1 MNVRILSLLAMA
13 IVVLASV
20 GTLAVAEQSQ
30 AEPDEDETH
39 EQEALVLPSTGS
51 SDRTY
56 QVNEKQFEG
65 YKYTMTWSIAER
77 GTSGDFSDITDES
90 WSELGST
97 SNSSAGIPGT
107 FTPGSNALVAG
118 FNVSMTQGAVGKYT
132 MTVTSTNAALSGAD
146 LVLRC
151 DMEITVDGN
160 EITLSEVYYTFSVVI
175 SEQATMSFAK
185 LQLEV
190 GELYGAEI
198 EETTGMISKVGS
210 YHWYAVGLP
219 EGISMSD
226 SGYISGVP
234 LEETSADATV
244 KIVATN
250 KDTGA
255 TYTGDLTV
263 SVDPADGTL
272 TSYGFAVSVNGDER
286 KGPNY
291 YAVQGESVTLKTYN
305 GTDSEKTLADAKSV
319 TVVGTDGI
327 VSTID
332 NGEDVGEYAIPT
344 NGTGAY
350 RVVMTFG
357 SDDSAESAEFY
368 LFVSPSLNDISA
380 GITITG
386 N

>member
-39 EQEALVLPSTGS
+39 EQEALVLSSTGS

-132 MTVTSTNAALSGAD
+132 MTVTSTNATLSGAD

-151 DMEITVDGN
+151 DMEITVNGN

-175 SEQATMSFAK
+175 SEQATMSFAM

-272 TSYGFAVSVNGDER
+272 TLYGFAVSVNGVE
-286 KGPNY
+286 KEGPNY
-291 YAVQGESVTLKTYN
+291 YAVQGEVVTLNTYSDP
-305 GTDSEKTLADAKSV
+305 GKLTSADATSV
-319 TVVGTDGI
+319 TVVGTDGTVI
-327 VSTID
+327 TID
-332 NGEDVGEYAIPT
+332 NGADVGEYAIPT

>member
-39 EQEALVLPSTGS
+39 EQEALVLSSTGPS
-51 SDRTY
+51 SRTY

-65 YKYTMTWSIAER
+65 YKYAMTWSIAEC
-77 GTSGDFSDITDES
+77 GTIEDFSNIES
-90 WSELGST
+90 WTSLGST
-97 SNSSAGIPGT
+97 SNNNAGIPGT
-107 FTPGSNALVAG
+107 FTPESNKSVAD
-118 FNVSMTQGAVGKYT
+118 FTVRMTQDAVGKYT
-132 MTVTSTNAALSGAD
+132 MFVTSTATALSGEN

-151 DMEITVDGN
+151 DMKITVDGN
-160 EITLSEVYYTFSVVI
+160 EITLSKVYYTFSVVI
-175 SEQATMSFAK
+175 SEQATMSFSK
-185 LQLEV
+185 LDLNV
-190 GELYGAEI
+190 GKLYGAEI
-198 EETTGMISKVGS
+198 IETTEVISEVGS

-234 LEETSADATV
+234 LKETSGATV

-250 KDTGA
+250 KETGD

-263 SVDPADGTL
+263 SVGPAVGTL
-272 TSYGFAVSVNGDER
+272 TSYGFEVNVNGVKKD
-286 KGPNY
+286 GPNY
-291 YAVQGESVTLKTYN
+291 YAVQGEVVTLNTYSDP
-305 GTDSEKTLADAKSV
+305 GKQTSADATSV
-319 TVVGTDGI
+319 TVVDTGGI
-327 VSTID
+327 VNGID
-332 NGEDVGEYAIPT
+332 NNGSAGNYTIPT

-357 SDDSAESAEFY
+357 SSDSTESAEFY

>member
-39 EQEALVLPSTGS
+39 EQEALVLSSTGS

-65 YKYTMTWSIAER
+65 YRYTMTWSIAER
-77 GTSGDFSDITDES
+77 GNSGDFSDITN

-97 SNSSAGIPGT
+97 SNSNAGTQGT
-107 FTPGSNALVAG
+107 FTSELDVSVDN
-118 FNVSMTQGAVGKYT
+118 FNVSMMRGAVGKYT
-132 MTVTSTNAALSGAD
+132 MTVTSPATVLDGAN

-151 DMEITVDGN
+151 DMKITVDGN
-160 EITLSEVYYTFSVVI
+160 EITLSKVYYAFSVVI
-175 SEQATMSFAK
+175 SEQETMLFDELK
-185 LQLEV
+185 LKV

-198 EETTGMISKVGS
+198 IETTGMISKVGS

-234 LEETSADATV
+234 LKETSADAIV

-263 SVDPADGTL
+263 SVGPAVGTL
-272 TSYGFAVSVNGDER
+272 TSYGFEVRVNNVEKG
-286 KGPNY
+286 GPNY
-291 YAVQGESVTLKTYN
+291 YAVQGEVVTLKTYSDP
-305 GTDSEKTLADAKSV
+305 GKQTLADAISV
-319 TVVGTDGI
+319 TVVDTDGRVNAI
-327 VSTID
+327 IN
-332 NGEDVGEYAIPT
+332 NGIMGNYTIPT

-357 SDDSAESAEFY
+357 SSDNIESAEFY

>member
-39 EQEALVLPSTGS
+39 EQETLVLSSTGS
-51 SDRTY
+51 SSRTY

-77 GTSGDFSDITDES
+77 GISGDFSDIADES
-90 WSELGST
+90 WSKLCST
-97 SNSSAGIPGT
+97 SNSNAGTAGT
-107 FTPGSNALVAG
+107 FASESNKLVAG
-118 FNVSMTQGAVGKYT
+118 FNVSMKQDAVGKYT
-132 MTVTSTNAALSGAD
+132 MAVTSTATASNDVD

-151 DMEITVDGN
+151 EMKITVDGDTT
-160 EITLSEVYYTFSVVI
+160 ITLSKVYYTFSVVI
-175 SEQATMSFAK
+175 SEQETMSFK
-185 LQLEV
+185 GLELKV
-190 GELYGAEI
+190 GELHGAEI
-198 EETTGMISKVGS
+198 EETTGRISKVDS

-219 EGISMSD
+219 KGISMSD

-234 LEETSADATV
+234 LEETSADAIV

-250 KDTGA
+250 KETGA
-255 TYTGDLTV
+255 TCTGNLVV

-272 TSYGFAVSVNGDER
+272 TSYGFKVSVNDAE
-286 KGPNY
+286 KEGPNY
-291 YAVQGESVTLKTYN
+291 YAVQGKVVTLNTYSDLDEQ
-305 GTDSEKTLADAKSV
+305 TSVDAASV
-319 TVVGTDGI
+319 TVVGTDGT
-327 VSTID
+327 VSTIGN
-332 NGEDVGEYAIPT
+332 NGSAGNYTIPT

-357 SDDSAESAEFY
+357 SGDNTESAEFY

>member
-30 AEPDEDETH
+30 AEPDKDETH
-39 EQEALVLPSTGS
+39 EQEALVLSSTGS
-51 SDRTY
+51 SSRIY

-65 YKYTMTWSIAER
+65 YKYAMTWSIAER
-77 GTSGDFSDITDES
+77 GTLGDFSDITDES

-97 SNSSAGIPGT
+97 SNSNAGTLGT
-107 FTPGSNALVAG
+107 FTPGSNASVAG
-118 FNVSMTQGAVGKYT
+118 FNVSMMQGAVGKYT
-132 MTVTSTNAALSGAD
+132 MTVTSPATVSDGAN

-151 DMEITVDGN
+151 DMKITVDGN
-160 EITLSEVYYTFSVVI
+160 EITLSKVYYAFSVVI
-175 SEQATMSFAK
+175 SEQETMLFDELK
-185 LQLEV
+185 LKV

-198 EETTGMISKVGS
+198 IETTGMISKVGS

-234 LEETSADATV
+234 LKETSVDATV

-263 SVDPADGTL
+263 SVGPAVGTL
-272 TSYGFAVSVNGDER
+272 TSYGFAVRVNNVE
-286 KGPNY
+286 KEGPNY
-291 YAVQGESVTLKTYN
+291 YAVQGEVVTLKTYN

-357 SDDSAESAEFY
+357 SSDNIESAEFY